1 MKSLATLC
9 VFMSFAMPASSYGTT
24 LVTPMLFNQSG
35 AQTTCGVVN
44 VGTRPISVDMKL
56 FDDIGN
62 QVAGITASV
71 APAQGSHLTGT
82 VSTGFGI
89 FRYCTFT
96 YSGSKNAV
104 RAGMETSVGPG
115 TNLHIDAH

>member
-1 MKSLATLC
+1 
-9 VFMSFAMPASSYGTT
+9 MSFAVPASSYGTT
-24 LVTPMLFNQSG
+24 LLTPMLFNQSG
-35 AQTTCGVVN
+35 AQTTCDVVN

-71 APAQGSHLTGT
+71 APEQGSHVTGT
-82 VSTGFGI
+82 VSAGFGI

-104 RAGMETSVGPG
+104 QAGMENSVGPS
-115 TNLHIDAH
+115 TNLHVDAH